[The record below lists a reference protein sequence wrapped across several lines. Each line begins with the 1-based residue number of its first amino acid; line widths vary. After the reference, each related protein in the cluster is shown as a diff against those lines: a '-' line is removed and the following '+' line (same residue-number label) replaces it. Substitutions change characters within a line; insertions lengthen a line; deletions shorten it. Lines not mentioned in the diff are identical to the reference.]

1 MELNG
6 LAIREIDFNLYEVTK
21 SICKIIYH
29 NIFSTG
35 FFIKLFKDE
44 KEILCLMTNG
54 HIITKEMIELKA
66 TIDVR
71 YNYEKRLIKIKLDEK
86 ERFIKYNKE
95 MDITI
100 IEIKPEDNIKDKF
113 FLFPETNDLELL
125 NKDIYIPQ
133 YREDK
138 RLSYSEGKIKE
149 IKEHEI
155 SYDACTDSGSSGS
168 PIFLKNTSK
177 VIGIHQKEHI
187 LFFNVTK
194 K

>member
-1 MELNG
+1 M
-6 LAIREIDFNLYEVTK
+6 K
-21 SICKIIYH
+21 
-29 NIFSTG
+29 
-35 FFIKLFKDE
+35 
-44 KEILCLMTNG
+44 
-54 HIITKEMIELKA
+54 
-66 TIDVR
+66 
-71 YNYEKRLIKIKLDEK
+71 KIKLDEK

-95 MDITI
+95 TDITI
-100 IEIKPEDNIKDKF
+100 IEIKPKDNIKDKF

-187 LFFNVTK
+187 SK
-194 K
+194 KLNIGTVIKPFIYL

>member
-1 MELNG
+1 MEVNG
-6 LAIREIDFNLYEVTK
+6 LAIREIDFNLHEVTK
-21 SICKIIYH
+21 SICKIIYQ
-29 NIFSTG
+29 NTFSTG

-44 KEILCLMTNG
+44 KEMLCLMTNG

-66 TIDVR
+66 TIEVR
-71 YNYEKRLIKIKLDEK
+71 YNHEKKWIKIKLDEK

-100 IEIKPEDNIKDKF
+100 IEIKPEDKIKDKF

-187 LFFNVTK
+187 LFF
-194 K
+194 